1 MDCSDQTQNSG
12 INIASKCK
20 GSLMLR
26 VNDWGNIAA
35 NAARIALTLTLTLTL
50 TLAFDSRR
58 L

>member
-1 MDCSDQTQNSG
+1 
-12 INIASKCK
+12 
-20 GSLMLR
+20 MLR